1 MGSLLLAIIYVCFIS
16 LGLPDSLL
24 GSSWPVVHEQ
34 MGVPMSYA
42 GIISAVLFIGTIL
55 SSLFSDKMLRKF
67 GAGKVTAVSTALTAA
82 ALFGFSVSSRFWMLL
97 LWSIPYGLG
106 AGAIDAILN
115 NFVALHF
122 KAQHM
127 SWLHC
132 MWGVGASISP
142 YIMSFAL
149 TRLDWNYGY
158 LIVSVIQIL
167 LTIVIFM
174 SLPVWKKG
182 ISHTESQEGESLPA
196 QALSFREIFAIPGAV
211 ACFWTFFCYCSL
223 ELTTSLWASSFLVEK
238 WQFTP
243 EVAAGFGSMFYL
255 GITAGRFAN
264 GFLAMKWSDHFLI
277 RLGLSLV
284 AVGIVLLWLPF
295 HRVLA
300 LAGFLVI
307 GLGCAPIYPCI
318 IHMTPNVFG
327 KDKSQ
332 AMIGIQM
339 AFAYTGFLLM
349 PTLFGVIA
357 EHISIGLLPVY
368 LLAFWALM
376 FAMHEAVAR
385 RSKKRN

>member
-97 LWSIPYGLG
+97 FWSIPYGLG

-167 LTIVIFM
+167 LAIVIFM

-182 ISHTESQEGESLPA
+182 ISHTESQEGENLPA

-295 HRVLA
+295 HQVLA

-339 AFAYTGFLLM
+339 AFAYTGFLVM

-376 FAMHEAVAR
+376 VGMHEAVAR

>member
-1 MGSLLLAIIYVCFIS
+1 LLLAIIYVCFIS

-42 GIISAVLFIGTIL
+42 GVLSAVLFIGTIL
-55 SSLFSDKMLRKF
+55 SSLFSDKLLRKF

-97 LWSIPYGLG
+97 FWSIPYGLG

-167 LTIVIFM
+167 LAIVIFM

-182 ISHTESQEGESLPA
+182 ISHTESQEGENLPA

-264 GFLAMKWSDHFLI
+264 GFLAMKLSDHFLI

-295 HRVLA
+295 HQVLA

-339 AFAYTGFLLM
+339 AFAYTGFLVM

-376 FAMHEAVAR
+376 VGMHEAVAR

>member
-1 MGSLLLAIIYVCFIS
+1 
-16 LGLPDSLL
+16 
-24 GSSWPVVHEQ
+24 
-34 MGVPMSYA
+34 
-42 GIISAVLFIGTIL
+42 
-55 SSLFSDKMLRKF
+55 
-67 GAGKVTAVSTALTAA
+67 
-82 ALFGFSVSSRFWMLL
+82 
-97 LWSIPYGLG
+97 
-106 AGAIDAILN
+106 
-115 NFVALHF
+115 
-122 KAQHM
+122 
-127 SWLHC
+127 
-132 MWGVGASISP
+132 
-142 YIMSFAL
+142 MSFAL
-149 TRLDWNYGY
+149 ARMEWNYGY

-167 LTIVIFM
+167 LSIVIFM

-182 ISHTESQEGESLPA
+182 ISHAKSQEDEAVPAEALP
-196 QALSFREIFAIPGAV
+196 FREIFAIPGAV
-211 ACFWTFFCYCSL
+211 PCFLTFFCYCSL

-255 GITAGRFAN
+255 GITAGRFTN

-277 RLGLSLV
+277 RLGVSLV

-339 AFAYTGFLLM
+339 AFAYTGFLVM

-376 FAMHEAVAR
+376 VGMHEAVAR
-385 RSKKRN
+385 RGKKRN